1 VSAEPTGVTALEA
14 EALDFAFG
22 ARRVLR
28 EVSLSLHAGEL
39 VALLG
44 ANGAGKST
52 LLRLLAGFLTPDAGA
67 VKVTGKPLSDLS
79 RRQLAHRLAYVPQH
93 FGVDPAFSVRELVAM
108 GRWAHLGRLS
118 ALATADEKAIED
130 AIALADLGEIADRGF
145 DTLSG
150 GERQRVLFARA
161 LAQGSPV
168 LLLDEPTASLD
179 LLHAHQLMTH
189 VQSNARAG
197 LAILVAVHDIALAAR
212 FADRV
217 LVLSGESVV
226 ASGAPRDVLT
236 PQLFAQAF
244 GVDATL
250 HQSANG
256 DSMLEVRGATTPE
269 AAAR

>member
-1 VSAEPTGVTALEA
+1 MSDAPTETTALEA
-14 EALDFAFG
+14 ETLDFAFG
-22 ARRVLR
+22 HRGVLR

-52 LLRLLAGFLTPDAGA
+52 LLRLLAGFLTPDAGL
-67 VKVTGKPLSDLS
+67 VRVMGEPLSNLS
-79 RRQLAHRLAYVPQH
+79 RRQIAHRLAYVPQQ
-93 FGVDPAFSVRELVAM
+93 FGVDPAFSVREMVAM

-118 ALATADEKAIED
+118 ALAAADEKAIDD
-130 AIALADLGEIADRGF
+130 AIALADLGELADRRF

-189 VQSNARAG
+189 VRSNARAG
-197 LAILVAVHDIALAAR
+197 LAILVAVHDITLAAR

-217 LVLSGESVV
+217 LVLSGGHVI
-226 ASGAPRDVLT
+226 ASGPPREVLT
-236 PQLFAQAF
+236 SELFARAF

-256 DSMLEVRGATTPE
+256 ESMLEVRGATPP
-269 AAAR
+269 APAP